1 MLCLYSFGIQ
11 PALFGGKKKE
21 KKKKE
26 TKIQKEEGNPRV
38 LRQTVK
44 WHIIPTLSFI

>member
-11 PALFGGKKKE
+11 PALFGKKKL
-21 KKKKE
+21 KKIKKE
-26 TKIQKEEGNPRV
+26 RKIQKEGNPKV

-44 WHIIPTLSFI
+44 WHIIPTCHSFR